1 MTQAATDAIIVRTMN
16 PNDITMEEA
25 EQIAQAIRDLNPN
38 SPVQVKAHLTE
49 SKGVTWFEIVSI
61 TLSAGA
67 WATKVVAEDAA
78 KEIAKRAV
86 EWARQRFRDRR
97 KDSKRPVYVPIYG
110 PDGEVLKSVVINS
123 ATAEPEDRTDEIAN
137 PGSGISPGELTR
149 FLSLTP

>member
-1 MTQAATDAIIVRTMN
+1 MTQAATDAIIVRTMS

-38 SPVQVKAHLTE
+38 SPVRVKAHLRE
-49 SKGVTWFEIVSI
+49 GVGVTWFEIVSI

-67 WATKVVAEDAA
+67 WATKVLAEDAA

-86 EWARQRFRDRR
+86 DWARKRFKGRK

-110 PDGEVLKSVVINS
+110 PDGEVLKSVVIKTLPTNLKTVQS
-123 ATAEPEDRTDEIAN
+123 EIAN
-137 PGSGISPGELTR
+137 PGSDIGHHHQT
-149 FLSLTP
+149 